1 MPATGTHPPNWIN
14 SNSTKGPSPSG
25 SANADLRRAAVTAL
39 LSFSSFHPARGCR
52 SHHLPALGQGALG
65 HFAPMTVSGNGGL
78 YFCRC
83 RPHELAVAII
93 TRCISVHTE
102 KALEHGAALEKNLRA
117 LGVVV
122 ALCRP
127 RATAT
132 ASWPEFGARIG
143 LASFCGT
150 ARQAPRYI
158 RRAVRPVPQSSPGHS
173 QFGHHSIESHASN
186 GSLDHSAAP
195 LA

>member
-83 RPHELAVAII
+83 RPHELARA
-93 TRCISVHTE
+93 
-102 KALEHGAALEKNLRA
+102 AALHFHAHRE
-117 LGVVV
+117 G
-122 ALCRP
+122 P
-127 RATAT
+127 RARCRAGEKSPS
-132 ASWPEFGARIG
+132 AGRSSCAVP
-143 LASFCGT
+143 
-150 ARQAPRYI
+150 APRYRDRQLARV
-158 RRAVRPVPQSSPGHS
+158 RRPHRI
-173 QFGHHSIESHASN
+173 SIVLRHGAPSAEI
-186 GSLDHSAAP
+186 HSASGAPCSAIKPWPLPVRAP
-195 LA
+195 LHRVACVERVPGS